1 MDPKG
6 YNSVIRQLQQQ
17 GSTMYGGNK
26 FHSGTSN
33 YDYHKSNTQFGA
45 GLGLSPNKMN
55 TKGPSNDTY
64 NKSTISN
71 FQTSP
76 FPNNNFGDT
85 IKKMNTRK
93 LNKSRV

>member
-6 YNSVIRQLQQQ
+6 YNSVIKQLTQQ
-17 GSTMYGGNK
+17 GSTLYGGNK

-33 YDYHKSNTQFGA
+33 YDYYKSKTQFGA

-55 TKGPSNDTY
+55 PNGPSNEAY

-71 FQTSP
+71 Y
-76 FPNNNFGDT
+76 
-85 IKKMNTRK
+85 
-93 LNKSRV
+93 